1 MVSHLSSFK
10 LFNFP
15 FRCEAL
21 NTEFTPGTDQDG
33 ASVPLLHLA
42 AADGDIELLKTLIGV
57 GVDLNE
63 RDSKGWPALHYA
75 IGKGHFECAALLLE
89 SGVNLSYYTDEI
101 VKDYFKTIRQ
111 VQMQKQIVKDVTS

>member
-1 MVSHLSSFK
+1 MEL
-10 LFNFP
+10 
-15 FRCEAL
+15 
-21 NTEFTPGTDQDG
+21 TPGTELDG
-33 ASVPLLHLA
+33 TSVPLLHVA

-75 IGKGHFECAALLLE
+75 IGKGHFQCAALLLE
-89 SGVNLSYYTDEI
+89 SGVNLNCYTDEI